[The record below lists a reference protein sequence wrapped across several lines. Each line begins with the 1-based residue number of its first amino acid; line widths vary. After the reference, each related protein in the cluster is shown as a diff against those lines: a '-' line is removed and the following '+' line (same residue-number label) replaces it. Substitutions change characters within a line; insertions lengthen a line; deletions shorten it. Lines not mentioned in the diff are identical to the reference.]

1 MIRNC
6 IHALLPPLLL
16 AAAGIAMGAQADRQ
30 AYPQRPVRLLVPSPP
45 GGPSDFAARLVS
57 TKLSEALGQNVV
69 VDSRQSVNG
78 VIATEMVARAAPDGL
93 TIGVGNIGTH
103 VVNVSL
109 YAKLPYDPIRD
120 FVPIGQM
127 VSAGTAW
134 VATPKLAPRTMKEFI
149 AAAKKEPGKF
159 NVGIAG
165 AGGVLA
171 TEVLKAAAGIQLV
184 SVPYKG
190 SAPTEIA
197 IMSGESDVA
206 MISIP
211 VAAPQVRNGRM
222 KAYGVTTTK
231 RSVLMPDV
239 PTIAETGVENFAYGN
254 WHALFA
260 PAGTPDRIVRLLH
273 REVTRILMLA
283 ETREIVANRGNEI
296 IAGTPEALA
305 AVLKREI
312 PRTQKL
318 LAAAGV
324 KPQ

>member
-1 MIRNC
+1 MTRRNPVLLMA
-6 IHALLPPLLL
+6 ALLFAGSAV
-16 AAAGIAMGAQADRQ
+16 AAVPADRQ
-30 AYPQRPVRLLVPSPP
+30 GYPHRPVRLLVPSPP

-57 TKLSEALGQNVV
+57 TRLSEALGQNVV

-78 VIATEMVARAAPDGL
+78 VIATEMAARSAPDGL
-93 TIGVGNIGTH
+93 TLAIGNIGTH

-109 YAKLPYDPIRD
+109 YARLPYDPIRD
-120 FVPIGQM
+120 FTPISQM

-134 VATPKLAPRTMKEFI
+134 VAYPKLAPRNMKEFI

-184 SVPYKG
+184 NVPYKG

-197 IMSGESDVA
+197 IMSGECDVA

-211 VAAPQVRNGRM
+211 VAAPHVRAGRM

-231 RSVLMPDV
+231 RSVLLPDV
-239 PTIAETGVENFAYGN
+239 PTITETGVENFAYGN

-260 PAGTPDRIVRLLH
+260 PRGTPDRIVRLLH
-273 REVTRILMLA
+273 KEVVRILELP
-283 ETREIVANRGNEI
+283 ETRELVANRGNEI
-296 IAGTPEALA
+296 IAGSPEELA

-318 LAAAGV
+318 LSAAGV
-324 KPQ
+324 QPQ